1 MLTAMPDRPPRRVPP
16 RKGFIRMNVNVA
28 EDLHTAFKM
37 AVASERKN
45 MTDVLI
51 EFMRRY
57 AADHGIAVARKKK
70 VKQ

>member
-1 MLTAMPDRPPRRVPP
+1 MLTGMPQRPPRRVPP
-16 RKGFIRMNVNVA
+16 RKGFIRMNVNVD
-28 EDLHTAFKM
+28 EELHTAFKT
-37 AVASERKN
+37 AVSSERKN

-57 AADHGIAVARKKK
+57 VAEYGPAAVRKKK